1 MFVQRDHSRLVN
13 AQVVQQNSGMARIFS
28 CDYLDTRK
36 DLCGSDGNIPEVAD
50 WCRHHVQGASLR
62 RLCFTFDHLICSLG
76 YRSATITVQ
85 EIEVLRYTEPMRV
98 HPAVRPALIVLLALS
113 IILVTGCVRINNPAG
128 VSASPDISNKTAP
141 SAPVQS
147 PTPTPS
153 NLVPAERS
161 LARKEPDTSGWTFL
175 KRALNA
181 TEPKAD
187 ANFLAAAQRF
197 LEAGFTSPASSALD
211 NVASNDPGSW
221 PDNQRQLLRGVLAL
235 ANQKPEGALRLV
247 ERLSPEAM
255 DSHQHLL
262 MMELQLRAFFA
273 TGEIRQAL
281 ILMRTRS
288 AEQSLPKGINPLY
301 RLAFSQLARLSSKT
315 LAELDADPALTE
327 QDRAWITLAS
337 LYARD
342 GWNLFR
348 LRKAFSKW
356 ATQHQQHPATNSVLT
371 TLAPPDCTSTDDAQ
385 VALLLPLSSSY
396 QEAAS
401 AFRDGFFSL
410 HEADSDPAKPA
421 IKVYDFGEEIELVSD
436 YYQQALQDGA
446 SQVVGPLGRRAVTAL
461 AQWQRFP
468 VPTLLLGSTGP
479 GLRPGG
485 FSLDLSLQNEARALA
500 THARGRGLRRALIL
514 HSSDQRSTTSA
525 NATATAWAHQS
536 GIIAGTAMIPKG
548 VDDYSDTLVKLLGL
562 ADSARRGEMLQALL
576 GNSTRLYTV
585 PRRRQD
591 FDVIFLLSDQST
603 ARMLKPQ
610 IDFHRAS
617 SVPVYSMNTIFSGK
631 PNLINDLDLE
641 GIVFSDM
648 PWLVRTSGRFDRTT
662 LPFTLNTP
670 YRYSVTDRLFALGMD
685 AYVLNR
691 LATCMHADPQQTY
704 AGASGLLSVGWD
716 GRVHRISD
724 WVRFTDGL
732 PKAWEPSLGT
742 GKG

>member
-1 MFVQRDHSRLVN
+1 MVN

-128 VSASPDISNKTAP
+128 VSASPNISNKTAP

-197 LEAGFTSPASSALD
+197 LESGFTSPASSALD

-617 SVPVYSMNTIFSGK
+617 SVPMYSMNTIFSGK
-631 PNLINDLDLE
+631 PNLVNDLDLE

-662 LPFTLNTP
+662 LPFALNTP

>member
-1 MFVQRDHSRLVN
+1 LVN

-128 VSASPDISNKTAP
+128 VSASPNISNKTAP

-147 PTPTPS
+147 PTPS

-197 LEAGFTSPASSALD
+197 LESGFTSPASSALD

-421 IKVYDFGEEIELVSD
+421 IKVYDFGDQIELVSD

-446 SQVVGPLGRRAVTAL
+446 SQVVGPLGRRAVAAL

-631 PNLINDLDLE
+631 PNLVNDLDLE

-662 LPFTLNTP
+662 LPFALNTP

>member
-1 MFVQRDHSRLVN
+1 MVN

-98 HPAVRPALIVLLALS
+98 HPAVRPTLIVLLALS

-147 PTPTPS
+147 PTPS

-197 LEAGFTSPASSALD
+197 LESGFTSPASSALD

-421 IKVYDFGEEIELVSD
+421 IKVYDFGDQIELVSD

-446 SQVVGPLGRRAVTAL
+446 SQVVGPLGRRAVAAL

-617 SVPVYSMNTIFSGK
+617 SVPMYSMNTIFSGK
-631 PNLINDLDLE
+631 PNLVNDLDLE

>member
-13 AQVVQQNSGMARIFS
+13 TQVVQQNSGMARIFS

-147 PTPTPS
+147 PTPS

-197 LEAGFTSPASSALD
+197 LESGFTSPASSALD

-247 ERLSPEAM
+247 ERLSPDAM

-617 SVPVYSMNTIFSGK
+617 SVPMYSMNTIFSGK
-631 PNLINDLDLE
+631 PNLVNDLDLE

>member
-1 MFVQRDHSRLVN
+1 LVN
-13 AQVVQQNSGMARIFS
+13 TQVVQQNSGMARIFS

-98 HPAVRPALIVLLALS
+98 HPAVRPTLIVLLALS

-197 LEAGFTSPASSALD
+197 LESGFTSPASSALD

-421 IKVYDFGEEIELVSD
+421 IKVYDFGDQIELVSD

>member
-1 MFVQRDHSRLVN
+1 
-13 AQVVQQNSGMARIFS
+13 
-28 CDYLDTRK
+28 
-36 DLCGSDGNIPEVAD
+36 
-50 WCRHHVQGASLR
+50 
-62 RLCFTFDHLICSLG
+62 
-76 YRSATITVQ
+76 
-85 EIEVLRYTEPMRV
+85 MRV

-147 PTPTPS
+147 PTPS

-197 LEAGFTSPASSALD
+197 LESGFTSPASSALD

-421 IKVYDFGEEIELVSD
+421 IKVYDFGDQIELVSD

-446 SQVVGPLGRRAVTAL
+446 SQVVGPLGRRAVAAL

-631 PNLINDLDLE
+631 PNLVNDLDLE

>member
-1 MFVQRDHSRLVN
+1 MVN
-13 AQVVQQNSGMARIFS
+13 TQVVQQNSGMARIFS

-147 PTPTPS
+147 PTPS

-197 LEAGFTSPASSALD
+197 LESGFTSPASSALD
-211 NVASNDPGSW
+211 NVVSNDPGSW

-446 SQVVGPLGRRAVTAL
+446 SQVVGPLGRRAVAAL

-631 PNLINDLDLE
+631 PNLVNDLDLE

>member
-1 MFVQRDHSRLVN
+1 MVN
-13 AQVVQQNSGMARIFS
+13 TQVVQQNSGMARIFS

-147 PTPTPS
+147 PTPS

-197 LEAGFTSPASSALD
+197 LESGFTSPASSALD

-247 ERLSPEAM
+247 ERLSPDAM

-617 SVPVYSMNTIFSGK
+617 SVPMYSMNTIFSGK
-631 PNLINDLDLE
+631 PNLVNDLDLE

>member
-1 MFVQRDHSRLVN
+1 MVN

-147 PTPTPS
+147 PTPS

-197 LEAGFTSPASSALD
+197 LESGFTSPASSALD

-446 SQVVGPLGRRAVTAL
+446 SQVVGPLGRRAVAAL

-631 PNLINDLDLE
+631 PNLVNDLDLE

>member
-1 MFVQRDHSRLVN
+1 MVN

-147 PTPTPS
+147 PTPS

-197 LEAGFTSPASSALD
+197 LESGFTSPASSALD

-576 GNSTRLYTV
+576 GNGTRLYTV

-631 PNLINDLDLE
+631 PNLVNDLDLE

>member
-13 AQVVQQNSGMARIFS
+13 AQVVQQNSGMARILS
-28 CDYLDTRK
+28 CDHLNTRK
-36 DLCGSDGNIPEVAD
+36 DLCGSDGNVPEVAD
-50 WCRHHVQGASLR
+50 RCRHHVQGALLR
-62 RLCFTFDHLICSLG
+62 RLRFTFDHLIRSLE
-76 YRSATITVQ
+76 YRPTAITVQ

-98 HPAVRPALIVLLALS
+98 HPAVRPALIVLLALFVML
-113 IILVTGCVRINNPAG
+113 ITGCVRINNPAG
-128 VSASPDISNKTAP
+128 VSAAPDISNKTAP
-141 SAPVQS
+141 SAPAQS
-147 PTPTPS
+147 PTPGK
-153 NLVPAERS
+153 LVPVERS
-161 LARKEPDTSGWTFL
+161 LAQKEPDTSGWTFL

-181 TEPKAD
+181 TGPKAD
-187 ANFLAAAQRF
+187 ANFLGAAQRF
-197 LEAGFTSPASSALD
+197 LESGFTSPASSALD
-211 NVASNDPGSW
+211 NVTSNDPGSW
-221 PDNQRQLLRGVLAL
+221 PDNQRQLLRGALAL

-247 ERLSPEAM
+247 ERLSPDAM
-255 DSHQHLL
+255 DSRQHLL

-273 TGEIRQAL
+273 TGEIHQAL
-281 ILMRTRS
+281 ILMRTGS
-288 AEQSLPKGINPLY
+288 AERPVPKGINPLY
-301 RLAFSQLARLSSKT
+301 RLAFSQLARLSSRT
-315 LAELDADPALTE
+315 LAELDADPALTAE
-327 QDRAWITLAS
+327 DRAWITLAS

-342 GWNLFR
+342 GWNLFG
-348 LRKAFSKW
+348 LRNAFSKW
-356 ATQHQQHPATNSVLT
+356 VTQHQQHPATNSVLT
-371 TLAPPDCTSTDDAQ
+371 TLAPPECTSTDGAQ

-396 QEAAS
+396 REAAS

-421 IKVYDFGEEIELVSD
+421 IKVYDFGDQIELVPD
-436 YYQQALQDGA
+436 YYQQALKDGA

-468 VPTLLLGSTGP
+468 VPTLLLGSTGS

-485 FSLDLSLQNEARALA
+485 FSLDLSLQNEARALVN
-500 THARGRGLRRALIL
+500 HARGRGLRRALIL
-514 HSSDQRSTTSA
+514 HGSDQRSTASA
-525 NATATAWAHQS
+525 NAAATAWAHQG
-536 GIIAGTAMIPKG
+536 GIIAGTAKIPKG
-548 VDDYSDTLVKLLGL
+548 VDDYSTTLAKLLGL

-591 FDVIFLLSDQST
+591 FDVIFLLSDQSI

-631 PNLINDLDLE
+631 PNLVNDLDLE

-648 PWLVRTSGRFDRTT
+648 PWLVRTGGRFDRTT
-662 LPFTLNTP
+662 LPFALNTP

-691 LATCMHADPQQTY
+691 LATCMRADPQQIY

-716 GRVHRISD
+716 GRVHRTSD

-732 PKAWEPSLGT
+732 PQAWEPPLSP

>member
-1 MFVQRDHSRLVN
+1 MVN
-13 AQVVQQNSGMARIFS
+13 TQVVQQNSGMARIFS

-197 LEAGFTSPASSALD
+197 LESGFTSPASSALD

-631 PNLINDLDLE
+631 PNLVNDLDLE

-662 LPFTLNTP
+662 LPFALNTP

>member
-1 MFVQRDHSRLVN
+1 
-13 AQVVQQNSGMARIFS
+13 
-28 CDYLDTRK
+28 
-36 DLCGSDGNIPEVAD
+36 
-50 WCRHHVQGASLR
+50 
-62 RLCFTFDHLICSLG
+62 
-76 YRSATITVQ
+76 
-85 EIEVLRYTEPMRV
+85 MRV

-147 PTPTPS
+147 PTPTPTPS

-197 LEAGFTSPASSALD
+197 LESGFTSPASSALD

-315 LAELDADPALTE
+315 LAELDADPALTA

-421 IKVYDFGEEIELVSD
+421 IKVYDFGDQIELVSD

-631 PNLINDLDLE
+631 PNLVNDLDLE